1 MCKYQSWREVDGV
14 GWIVLKS
21 FQRPYGKLCLMGGLI
36 MNSLRYECI
45 GGFMI
50 CSRDV
55 KDLTNLSPHYCS
67 ESVDV
72 AFVFHSF

>member
-1 MCKYQSWREVDGV
+1 
-14 GWIVLKS
+14 
-21 FQRPYGKLCLMGGLI
+21 